1 MTPNLTA
8 LGMSLGL
15 RLRTL
20 PRPSIWVEPGSV
32 VPWGTPVTIWSQGT
46 LAAQEFYLD
55 RDGQSVTWD
64 RPPTLEPRNKAK
76 FSITYMT
83 DEYAGWYRCHYQS
96 PSGWSEHSDPLE
108 LVVTG
113 VHGKPRLSA
122 VPSPVVTS
130 GENVTLQCGSRM
142 GFHRF
147 VLMKEGEPRPSS
159 TLDSQRHTGGHV
171 QALFPVGPMTPRLRW
186 TFRCYGYYSNTPQVW
201 LRPSDPVEL
210 LVPGQLS
217 SYTPSLSVQPGPTVT
232 SGENVTLLCQSR
244 SPVDTFLLSKEG
256 AADPSLRHRSE
267 NRAGQHQ
274 AKFSMSPVTSAQGGD
289 LQVLWLTQHLPLPA
303 VIPQ

>member
-8 LGMSLGL
+8 LLLLG
-15 RLRTL
+15 TL

-210 LVPGQLS
+210 LVPGPQ
-217 SYTPSLSVQPGPTVT
+217 
-232 SGENVTLLCQSR
+232 TLPR
-244 SPVDTFLLSKEG
+244 SCWGFP
-256 AADPSLRHRSE
+256 
-267 NRAGQHQ
+267 
-274 AKFSMSPVTSAQGGD
+274 
-289 LQVLWLTQHLPLPA
+289 WLPLGAHLRPGGGLPDSPGRCTA
-303 VIPQ
+303 HHGLFMSVLHCVWTLVQGHSACFSELLEQRPHVESQM